1 MIAAFIT
8 LSKFFREKRAR
19 NRKKPICKLPG
30 VPKSS
35 RKMQHSQLFAFQLPM
50 AMATGNPR
58 SAGLQTG
65 MVEMDFRGAAL
76 ADWGF

>member
-8 LSKFFREKRAR
+8 LSKFCREKRAR

-35 RKMQHSQLFAFQLPM
+35 RKMQHSQLFASQLPM
-50 AMATGNPR
+50 AMATEPQVRRPANRDG
-58 SAGLQTG
+58 
-65 MVEMDFRGAAL
+65 
-76 ADWGF
+76 

>member
-8 LSKFFREKRAR
+8 LSKFLQRKARA
-19 NRKKPICKLPG
+19 KPICKLPG

-50 AMATGNPR
+50 AMATEPQVRRPANRDG
-58 SAGLQTG
+58 
-65 MVEMDFRGAAL
+65 
-76 ADWGF
+76 